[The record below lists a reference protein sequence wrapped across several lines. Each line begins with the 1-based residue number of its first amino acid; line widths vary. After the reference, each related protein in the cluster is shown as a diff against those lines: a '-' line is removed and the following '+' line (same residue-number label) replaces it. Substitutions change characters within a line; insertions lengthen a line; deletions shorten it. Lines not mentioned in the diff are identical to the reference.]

1 MRIGIRST
9 RLKTIMKK
17 KYTHLF
23 FDLDNTLWDFRKNS
37 KSAMQVTF
45 NQFKLGEKQI
55 EFNRFFE
62 VYEEIN
68 HSLWASY
75 RKKEVGKKELTR
87 KRFEDTFSVLKITG
101 IDPNKMNT
109 FYLDEMPNQK
119 ILYSG
124 VLETLKYLKSKRYQL
139 NIITNGFTEVQNK
152 KLVSSG
158 LRPFF
163 NKVFTSEEIKTPKP
177 GREIFEHA
185 IKSVNAK
192 KVKSLMIGDDWDVDI
207 LGASKFGID
216 AVYIGSNPDVSER
229 TYVENK
235 STIYIFENVEELYSI
250 L

>member
-1 MRIGIRST
+1 MQ
-9 RLKTIMKK
+9 K

-37 KSAMQVTF
+37 KLAMQTTF
-45 NQFKLGEKQI
+45 SHFKLKEKQI

-75 RKKEVGKKELTR
+75 RKKEVSKKELIR
-87 KRFEDTFSVLKITG
+87 KRFEDTFSELEITG
-101 IDPNKMNT
+101 IDPIKMNT
-109 FYLDEMPNQK
+109 FYLNEMPNQK
-119 ILYSG
+119 TLYLG
-124 VLETLKYLKSKRYQL
+124 VLETLEYLKAKRYHL
-139 NIITNGFTEVQNK
+139 NIITNGFKEVQNK
-152 KLVSSG
+152 KLESSG

-192 KVKSLMIGDDWDVDI
+192 KVNSLMIGDDWDVDI
-207 LGASKFGID
+207 LGATKFGID
-216 AVYIGSNPDVSER
+216 AVYIGNNPNASER

-235 STIYIFENVEELYSI
+235 TTIYIFESVEKLQTI